1 LILLVHRSNWLQSKA
16 FKLANL
22 IMRKGYEMITIEHLP
37 RNSVIFTAVLILIIP
52 LHHLKATTIEYGT
65 NLIEN
70 GNAELG
76 DGSNGYVYV
85 DVPGWTRLEGGFTA
99 VSYGTTAFPGSE
111 SPGPDDRGN
120 NFFSGGNNYT
130 FSSAFQIIDVSDLA
144 VEIDMGTV
152 NFNLSGYFGGYYDHE
167 DNATLTVLF
176 HDDIGNVLGSAA
188 IGQVSV
194 SDRDTIT
201 GLLFRDTQGFLPTE
215 TRQIE
220 VLLEMNRVH
229 GSYNDGYTDNL
240 SLVLVPLPST
250 IILLGTGILAMRRY
264 QRISRIPRH
273 SPVNK

>member
-1 LILLVHRSNWLQSKA
+1 MITSEHLPGKSTIFAVVLILL
-16 FKLANL
+16 
-22 IMRKGYEMITIEHLP
+22 
-37 RNSVIFTAVLILIIP
+37 IP
-52 LHHLKATTIEYGT
+52 LQCLRATTIEFGD

-76 DGSNGYVYV
+76 NGSNGYEYV
-85 DVPGWTRLEGGFTA
+85 DVPGWTRLEGGFTV
-99 VSYGTTAFPGSE
+99 VSYGTTAFPGPE

-120 NFFSGGNNYT
+120 NFFSGGNNIA
-130 FSSAFQIIDVSDLA
+130 FSSASQVIDVSDLA

-176 HDDIGNVLGSAA
+176 QDDIGNVLGSAA

-194 SDRDTIT
+194 SDRDKIT
-201 GLLFRDTQGFLPTE
+201 GLLYRDTQGFLPTD

-229 GSYNDGYTDNL
+229 GAYNDGYTDNL
-240 SLVLVPLPST
+240 SFVLVPLPST

-264 QRISRIPRH
+264 QRISRRSRH
-273 SPVNK
+273 FPANKWPGR

>member
-1 LILLVHRSNWLQSKA
+1 
-16 FKLANL
+16 
-22 IMRKGYEMITIEHLP
+22 MRKGYEMVTIQHLP
-37 RNSVIFTAVLILIIP
+37 RNSAIFTVVLILLVP
-52 LHHLKATTIEYGT
+52 LQYLNATTIEFGT

-76 DGSNGYVYV
+76 DGSNGYEYV
-85 DVPGWTRLEGGFTA
+85 DVPGWTKLEGGFTA
-99 VSYGTTAFPGSE
+99 VSYGANAFPDTE

-130 FSSAFQIIDVSDLA
+130 LSSAYQIIDVSDIA
-144 VEIDMGTV
+144 SEIDEGTV
-152 NFNLSGYFGGYYDHE
+152 AFDLSGYFGGYYDHE

-176 HDDIGNVLGSAA
+176 QDDSGDTLGSAA

-194 SDRDTIT
+194 SDRDKTT
-201 GLLFRDTQGFLPTE
+201 GLLFQDTQGFLPTD

-229 GSYNDGYTDNL
+229 GAYNDGYTDNL
-240 SLVLVPLPST
+240 SFVLVPLPST

-264 QRISRIPRH
+264 QRISRRPRH
-273 SPVNK
+273 SPAKK